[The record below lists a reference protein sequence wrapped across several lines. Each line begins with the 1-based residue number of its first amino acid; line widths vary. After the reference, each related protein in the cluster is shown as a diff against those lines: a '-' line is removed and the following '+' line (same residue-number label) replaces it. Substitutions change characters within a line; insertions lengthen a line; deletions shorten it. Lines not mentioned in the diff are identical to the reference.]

1 LIIAWSLLITHDP
14 CRYEKQVAEQEL
26 DRLEEQTRKADAKK
40 RLQEEAGMLD
50 PMEQME
56 QTIGT

>member
-1 LIIAWSLLITHDP
+1 M
-14 CRYEKQVAEQEL
+14 AEQEL